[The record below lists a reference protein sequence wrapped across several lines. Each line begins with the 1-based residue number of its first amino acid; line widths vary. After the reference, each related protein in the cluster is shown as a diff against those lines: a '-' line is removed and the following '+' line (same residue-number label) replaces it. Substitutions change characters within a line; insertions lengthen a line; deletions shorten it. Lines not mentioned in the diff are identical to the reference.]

1 VSFSPTAP
9 AHWPGQL
16 WSGGLSG
23 GRGVTQE
30 LVAAADWFDFA
41 HFVGV
46 DRRAQLLVQHGRA
59 DQTAPIEAGRELF
72 AAAAQPKP
80 WAEYDWDHGL
90 DADPQARR
98 DRAEFVVNGAISS
111 SSTSAEKRST
121 TPEEPD
127 RSASGRHQRS
137 VIASAL
143 DGAHPASLRQT
154 APRKGP
160 FRSGNHQGRASGF
173 AAALQLRLMQSAH
186 EDLIESSRLALR
198 RAEEEML
205 VTQHTPNAVEGLV
218 GALGRALISLASRK
232 APCP

>member
-1 VSFSPTAP
+1 MQASTVTTLRSAVTVLFCSVATVVILVVAEGVIF
-9 AHWPGQL
+9 ANGAGL
-16 WSGGLSG
+16 LARAALAGGLSG

-46 DRRAQLLVQHGRA
+46 DRRAQPLVQHGRA

-80 WAEYDWDHGL
+80 WAEYDWDHGR

-127 RSASGRHQRS
+127 RSASGRYQRS

-173 AAALQLRLMQSAH
+173 AAA
-186 EDLIESSRLALR
+186 
-198 RAEEEML
+198 
-205 VTQHTPNAVEGLV
+205 
-218 GALGRALISLASRK
+218 
-232 APCP
+232 